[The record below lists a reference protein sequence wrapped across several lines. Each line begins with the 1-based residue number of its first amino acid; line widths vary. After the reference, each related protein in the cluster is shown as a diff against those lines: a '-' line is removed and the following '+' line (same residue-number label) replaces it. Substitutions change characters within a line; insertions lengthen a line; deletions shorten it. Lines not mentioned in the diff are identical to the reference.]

1 LTEINSINT
10 EALTQDAKASE
21 HKEAFSMLEKNQVY
35 RIGVGARADSTDA
48 TSFFMEV
55 LINLT
60 METCKVNILRL
71 EKTLNCLKML
81 QARGYSLTFEGG
93 NCISCEKKFV
103 QHPDKEYATIKTT
116 LKTAFK

>member
-1 LTEINSINT
+1 LTEINSMNT
-10 EALTQDAKASE
+10 EALAQDAKASE
-21 HKEAFSMLEKNQVY
+21 HKEAFSMLEKNQAY
-35 RIGVGARADSTDA
+35 RIGVGARAEADA
-48 TSFFMEV
+48 TSFFIEV
-55 LINLT
+55 IINLT

-81 QARGYSLTFEGG
+81 QARGYSLAFEDG